1 MEEVINMIKENIE
14 KALNNQINA
23 EIYSAYLYLSMAAYF
38 HSINLPGFANW
49 MRVQTQEEL
58 MHTMKFYDHINER
71 GGRVYLSTI
80 EGPPTEWKSPLEAF
94 EAAYK
99 HEQKVTKMI
108 NDLVDL
114 ALKEGDH
121 ATNIFLQWFVTEQI
135 EEEASTNDVVQ
146 RLKLMGDMGNG
157 LFMIDRELAQR
168 QFNLP
173 TVLTQE

>member
-1 MEEVINMIKENIE
+1 
-14 KALNNQINA
+14 
-23 EIYSAYLYLSMAAYF
+23 
-38 HSINLPGFANW
+38 
-49 MRVQTQEEL
+49 
-58 MHTMKFYDHINER
+58 
-71 GGRVYLSTI
+71 
-80 EGPPTEWKSPLEAF
+80 
-94 EAAYK
+94 
-99 HEQKVTKMI
+99 MI

-121 ATNIFLQWFVTEQI
+121 ATNIFLQWFVIEQI

-173 TVLTQE
+173 TISTQE